1 MTSATGPGS
10 APPRDTLGRAVQSH
24 VYRAGA
30 LGRRPRVP
38 VAPDRLQRAARR
50 AMSRRAWAYVA
61 GSAGTEA
68 TAAANRAA
76 LDRHRLVP
84 RVLRD
89 VAVRDLGTEV
99 LGRRRATPLLLA
111 PMGAMGLVR
120 RDADLAVARAA
131 GAARVPLVV
140 STQASTPMEDT
151 ARALGG
157 GEWWFQLYWSRDD
170 DLVTSLVRRAEAAG
184 ASALV
189 VTLDTHVL
197 GWRPRDLDLG
207 HLPFAR
213 GEGIAQYTS
222 DPVFLEL
229 VHRRA
234 RTAPSGPRPRPTP
247 AALATLA
254 SLTARFP
261 GGSFA
266 ERLRSP
272 LPRAAVETFLDVF
285 SRSDL
290 TWQHLARLRERTRL
304 PILLKGVQHAD
315 DASRALDAGVDGVVV
330 SNHGGRQVDGAVGA
344 LDALPAVVARVG
356 GRVPVLF
363 DSGVRTGADVA
374 KALALGADLVGLGRP
389 WAYGLAVGGAAGVGE
404 VVRNVLAEL
413 DLTLALLGARDVA
426 DLRQPGVLGGSTASS
441 VPGADDVVGTAD
453 GGAPA

>member
-1 MTSATGPGS
+1 MTSPS
-10 APPRDTLGRAVQSH
+10 VGRAAQSS

-30 LGRRPRVP
+30 LGTRPWVP
-38 VAPDRLQRAARR
+38 VAPVRLERAARR

-76 LDRHRLVP
+76 FDRWHLVP

-89 VAVRDLGTEV
+89 VATRDLSTEV
-99 LGRRRATPLLLA
+99 LGRHRDTPLVLA

-120 RDADLAVARAA
+120 GDADVAVARAA
-131 GAARVPLVV
+131 AAAGVPYVA
-140 STQASTPMEDT
+140 STQASAPMEET
-151 ARALGG
+151 ARAVDGA
-157 GEWWFQLYWSRDD
+157 EWWFQLYWSKDD
-170 DLVTSLVRRAEAAG
+170 ELVTSLVRRAEAAG

-197 GWRPRDLDLG
+197 GWRARDLDLG

-222 DPVFLEL
+222 DPVFVDL
-229 VHRRA
+229 VRRRA
-234 RTAPSGPRPRPTP
+234 AAAVASGPRPRPTP

-254 SLTARFP
+254 SIARRHP
-261 GGSFA
+261 GRSFA

-290 TWQHLARLRERTRL
+290 TWDHLAWLRERTRL
-304 PILLKGVQHAD
+304 PIVLKGIQHAD
-315 DASRALDAGVDGVVV
+315 DAERALDAGVDGVVV

-344 LDALPAVVARVG
+344 LDALPAVVARVD

-363 DSGVRTGADVA
+363 DSGVRGGADVA

-389 WAYGLAVGGAAGVGE
+389 WAYGLAVGGSEGVDE
-404 VVRNVLAEL
+404 VLRNVLAEL
-413 DLTLALLGARDVA
+413 DLTMALVGVRTVR
-426 DLRQPGVLGGSTASS
+426 DLRD
-441 VPGADDVVGTAD
+441 DDVLV
-453 GGAPA
+453 PATGR